1 MQSIVEDIKN
11 QFAYGSMVT
20 RLILI
25 NIFVYIADNV
35 LHLLF
40 FLISLPHVYD
50 SFMNWLMVTA
60 SLRELVFKPWSVV
73 TYIFLHEGIWHLAF
87 NMMTFYIFGQILF
100 NYLGNRK
107 ILPIFIYGGIAGAL
121 LCVLMFNI
129 LPALQPFLHIPM
141 LGASAGVMAIVL
153 AAATL
158 QPNHEISLIL
168 LGPVRIKYIALAFVL
183 LDLTTIA
190 KDNPG
195 GHIAHLGGAIFGYL
209 FISQL
214 QRGNDLSIPF
224 NNFIEKAWLFIQ
236 GIFNKKPLRA
246 NKNPKHF
253 TGTNGT
259 YKSTTPPN
267 ASRPISDQEKL
278 DAILDKIA
286 HSGYDKLSK
295 EEKEFLFKMSKD

>member
-73 TYIFLHEGIWHLAF
+73 TYIFLHDGIWHLAF

-158 QPNHEISLIL
+158 QPNHQISLIL

-236 GIFNKKPLRA
+236 GIFSKKPLRA

-253 TGTNGT
+253 TGANGT
-259 YKSTTPPN
+259 YKNTTPPMLPAPYPTKKN
-267 ASRPISDQEKL
+267 SMPFWIK
-278 DAILDKIA
+278 
-286 HSGYDKLSK
+286 
-295 EEKEFLFKMSKD
+295 